1 MIRIA
6 ALILALCLTA
16 FPRMALAQENDALAA
31 LVGVLKESNDPQ
43 FHLDILKGIRDAL
56 KGQRNVKMPAGW
68 EAVAPLLSKSTNVE
82 VRQLAQQLSVT
93 FGSQAA
99 LATQRTL
106 LANIKAPVADR
117 LAALESL
124 VSAKDA
130 GLQALLPGLLNEAV
144 LRSPILRGMA
154 AFDDAKFSPAIIA
167 VYPKLD
173 AAERK
178 NALAT
183 LVARAASAKEL
194 LAAIAAGK
202 VPAKDLSADL
212 VRSLRT
218 LKQPELVKQVE
229 QLFGVSR
236 ASDGDKQKEI
246 AAFKEMLLALPRRA
260 DDLSRGRT
268 LYNKT
273 CGQCHTLF
281 GEGAKI
287 GPDITGSNRAD
298 LDYLLLNILDPNAEI
313 AADYR
318 PWDLETKDDRSILG
332 LMVRQDTQV
341 VTLQTPTETVT
352 LPRAEIKSLR
362 QSQLSMMPEGL
373 VAALGPSE
381 LRDLIA
387 YLRSP
392 KQVPLPKGEK

>member
-1 MIRIA
+1 MNIRCLIPLLLAFVTLAPFA
-6 ALILALCLTA
+6 AEEPDTLAPLVQV
-16 FPRMALAQENDALAA
+16 LAGSD
-31 LVGVLKESNDPQ
+31 DPQ
-43 FHLDILKGIRDAL
+43 FHLDILKGMHEAL
-56 KGQRNVKMPAGW
+56 KGRRGVKSPAGW
-68 EAVAPLLSKSTNVE
+68 EALAAKLGKSPNAQ
-82 VRQLAQQLSVT
+82 VRELAQQLSVT
-93 FGSQAA
+93 FGSQTA
-99 LATQRTL
+99 LAAQRTQL
-106 LANIKAPVADR
+106 TNAKAPVAER

-124 VSAKDA
+124 VAAKDT
-130 GLQALLPGLLNEAV
+130 GLPALLPKLLEEAAV
-144 LRSPILRGMA
+144 RGAALRAMA
-154 AFDDAKFSPAIIA
+154 AFDDAKFAPAILA

-178 NALAT
+178 SALAT
-183 LVARAASAKEL
+183 LVARPASAKEL
-194 LAAIAAGK
+194 LAAIASGK
-202 VPAKDLSADL
+202 VSAKDLSADL

-236 ASDGDKQKEI
+236 ASDADKQKEI
-246 AAFKEMLLALPRRA
+246 AALKETLLALPRRA
-260 DDLSRGRT
+260 DDPSRGRS

-281 GEGAKI
+281 GEGGKI

-298 LDYLLLNILDPNAEI
+298 IDYLLLNILDPNAEI

-341 VTLQTPTETVT
+341 VTLQTTTETVT
-352 LPRAEIKSLR
+352 VPRGEIKSLR

-373 VAALGPSE
+373 IAALSPSE